1 MLSVIKENIT
11 LTATSQVDGK
21 DVEGYSATINSESPE
36 DINISS
42 WQIDKS
48 LYKANRVQC
57 RADQAEF
64 EDYAYAEQDKL
75 LLSKSE

>member
-1 MLSVIKENIT
+1 MLSTIKKNIT
-11 LTATSQVDGK
+11 LNATSQVDGK

-42 WQIDKS
+42 WQIDKK
-48 LYKANRVQC
+48 LYKANRLQC

-64 EDYAYAEQDKL
+64 EDYAYTEQDKL
-75 LLSKSE
+75 LLSQTE